1 MKKNGVATCK
11 RQFCDRLPEYI
22 VLGWG
27 PNFCLSLELIQTGNQ
42 RAARLFIEF
51 FRFGFGLGFSICLF
65 FFNILLYQF
74 RVISV
79 SKIITILKTTL
90 INVVLIL
97 FCQLAV

>member
-42 RAARLFIEF
+42 RAARLFIEL

-65 FFNILLYQF
+65 FLTFFY
-74 RVISV
+74 
-79 SKIITILKTTL
+79 
-90 INVVLIL
+90 INLE
-97 FCQLAV
+97 